1 MARLRKP
8 LALPAVHPNAGI
20 KAALSAQA
28 RGAGRRD
35 AGLGPLLAEG
45 GVPHRPSGDGDGRH
59 AGEGARRGREPDGAA
74 LAEEVRRGGAGARAL
89 VLAAVGH
96 PGGLH
101 AAHRILRDGGFS
113 VRFKLTPAMRD
124 VAAASVAENVQLIKS
139 IPQKYLGDVHGAVMR
154 SVQAGRDL
162 ASLTKEIQKLG
173 VVTRKR
179 AALIALD
186 QNNKATSAI
195 LKARQIDLGI
205 TEGVWLHSHG
215 GKEPRPTHL
224 DNHGKKFS
232 IVDGWFDPDPHVRKR
247 IMPGELIRCR
257 CVWKPVIKGFS

>member
-1 MARLRKP
+1 MARFQKP
-8 LALPAVHPNAGI
+8 TVLAAVHPNAGI
-20 KAALSAQA
+20 KAAYQRKLEALVDEMRASVLYWLKAA
-28 RGAGRRD
+28 YRADPPVMAMD
-35 AGLGPLLAEG
+35 ATPAKELDAAVSLM
-45 GVPHRPSGDGDGRH
+45 
-59 AGEGARRGREPDGAA
+59 ARRWEKRFDEAA
-74 LAEEVRRGGAGARAL
+74 PELARWFSRRSATQADSTL
-89 VLAAVGH
+89 
-96 PGGLH
+96 
-101 AAHRILRDGGFS
+101 HRILRDGGFS
-113 VRFKLTPAMRD
+113 VRFKLTPALRD

-139 IPQKYLGDVHGAVMR
+139 IPQKYLGDVQGAVMR

-195 LKARQIDLGI
+195 LKARQTDLGI

-232 IVDGWFDPDPHVRKR
+232 IVDGWFDPDPRVRKR

-257 CVWKPVIKGFS
+257 CVWRPVIKGFS